1 MGIIRQLDYETAM
14 LVAAGEVIERPA
26 SVVKEILEN
35 SIDSGADKITLEI
48 QKGGASLIRCTDNGC
63 GIAKEDLPL
72 SIMRNATSK
81 IKTADDIAKILTL
94 GFRGEA
100 LASVAAVSDL
110 RIRSK
115 RPCDDVGAELE
126 IHPGDEPPNITEFP
140 MTNGTTVISENLF
153 VNVPARRKFLKKD
166 SSEAAH
172 ITDLFERIALSHP
185 NIAMTLIIDGKTKYT
200 TPGNS
205 NLQNAIYS
213 IYGAN
218 FANKL
223 IPLDYG
229 NNLKIFGGSN
239 VDIKVKGFIGS
250 PDNTHGTRQN
260 QIFYINNRNVRS
272 KCLQSALEQGFV
284 SYMESSRFPACV
296 MFVEMPPEFVDVNIH
311 PTKMEVKFVADK
323 PVFEAVYYAVR
334 GALERSIPRPGL
346 EIGAKNAKEATYEL
360 YKQLN
365 AFVPITDKTES
376 VPKPVYNNQRN
387 VKVGQISF
395 DEVKTSL
402 DEIKLEPLPEE
413 PALKSEPSAKPTPS
427 KPQPTTS
434 PLLEFEM
441 KPKAIPSNDGSC
453 NQEVYL
459 EAIPPSL
466 DALMTGNRGKQV
478 EPQKMY
484 LSDIPEEIKDC
495 PIDTVRP
502 EGLPPEGYT
511 HEYRAEPAASSH
523 AAPIKKTPPFYKIL
537 GEAFLSYLF
546 VEVGDRVMIIDKHA
560 AHERIIFEDLKANM
574 KKSREANGTPSQLLI
589 APLEIKL
596 TPTLMSAALDFADEI
611 TAVGFTFEVGESHT
625 VYVSSIPVGL
635 EMSEA
640 IAVFE
645 TIVERITLG
654 TGSAAITR
662 DTVFEKALYQASCK
676 AAIKI
681 GREYDTEHLKW
692 ICDRILALDDIKV
705 CPHGRPVAIE
715 LTKNSIEHQFKR
727 I

>member
-81 IKTADDIAKILTL
+81 IKTAEDIAKILTL

-115 RPCDDVGAELE
+115 RPCDDIGAELE
-126 IHPGDEPPNITEFP
+126 IHPGDEVPTINEFP

-172 ITDLFERIALSHP
+172 ITDLFERIALSNP
-185 NIAMTLIIDGKTKYT
+185 NIAMTLIIDGKTKYS
-200 TPGNS
+200 TPGNG

-213 IYGAN
+213 IYGAD

-229 NNLKIFGGSN
+229 NNLKVFGGSN

-311 PTKMEVKFVADK
+311 PTKMEVKFVTDK

-334 GALERSIPRPGL
+334 GALERNIPRPGL

-365 AFVPITDKTES
+365 AFVPITDTTET

-395 DEVKTSL
+395 DDVKTTHE
-402 DEIKLEPLPEE
+402 EIPPVPIPEK
-413 PALKSEPSAKPTPS
+413 PAPIAEPSVKPHPIH
-427 KPQPTTS
+427 TS
-434 PLLEFEM
+434 LLEFEM
-441 KPKAIPSNDGSC
+441 KKNDIPTAIGIGK
-453 NQEVYL
+453 QEVYL
-459 EAIPPSL
+459 EPLPPEL
-466 DALMTGNRGKQV
+466 DAIMTGNRGKQV

-484 LSDIPEEIKDC
+484 LNDIPEEIKDS
-495 PIDTVRP
+495 PIDTVKP
-502 EGLPPEGYT
+502 EGLPPEGYIPESKKIPSVT
-511 HEYRAEPAASSH
+511 ESS
-523 AAPIKKTPPFYKIL
+523 PIKKSPPFYKIL

-574 KKSREANGTPSQLLI
+574 KKSREANGVPTQLLI

-596 TPTLMSAALDFADEI
+596 APTLMSAVEEYADEI
-611 TAVGFTFEVGESHT
+611 TAVGFTFEVDDNHT
-625 VYVSSIPVGL
+625 VYVNSIPVEL

-640 IAVFE
+640 TAVFE
-645 TIVERITLG
+645 TIAERITLG
-654 TGSAAITR
+654 TGSAAVTR
-662 DTVFEKALYQASCK
+662 DTVFEKALYQAACK

-692 ICDRILALDDIKV
+692 ICDRILSLDDIKV

>member
-81 IKTADDIAKILTL
+81 IKTAEDIAKILTL

-115 RPCDDVGAELE
+115 RPCDDIGAELE
-126 IHPGDEPPNITEFP
+126 IHPGDEVPTINEFP

-172 ITDLFERIALSHP
+172 ITDLFERIALSNP
-185 NIAMTLIIDGKTKYT
+185 NIAMTLIIDGKTKYS
-200 TPGNS
+200 TPGNG

-213 IYGAN
+213 IYGAD

-229 NNLKIFGGSN
+229 NNLKVFGGSN

-311 PTKMEVKFVADK
+311 PTKMEVKFVTDK

-334 GALERSIPRPGL
+334 GALERNIPRPGL

-365 AFVPITDKTES
+365 AFVPITDRTET

-395 DEVKTSL
+395 DDVKTT
-402 DEIKLEPLPEE
+402 PEE
-413 PALKSEPSAKPTPS
+413 IPPVPIPEKPVTEAVAHTRPMTDS
-427 KPQPTTS
+427 S
-434 PLLEFEM
+434 PILEFEM
-441 KPKAIPSNDGSC
+441 KKNDIPTAIGIGK
-453 NQEVYL
+453 QEVYL
-459 EAIPPSL
+459 EPLPPAL
-466 DALMTGNRGKQV
+466 DAIMTGNRGKQV

-484 LSDIPEEIKDC
+484 LNDIPEEIKDS
-495 PIDTVRP
+495 PIDTVKP
-502 EGLPPEGYT
+502 EGLPPEGYIPESKKIPSVT
-511 HEYRAEPAASSH
+511 ESS
-523 AAPIKKTPPFYKIL
+523 PIKKSPPFYKIL

-574 KKSREANGTPSQLLI
+574 KKSREANGVPTQLLI

-596 TPTLMSAALDFADEI
+596 APTLMSAVEEYADEI
-611 TAVGFTFEVGESHT
+611 TAVGFTFEIGNSNT
-625 VYVSSIPVGL
+625 VFVNSIPVEL
-635 EMSEA
+635 EMGEA
-640 IAVFE
+640 AAVFE
-645 TIVERITLG
+645 TIAERITLG

-662 DTVFEKALYQASCK
+662 DTVFEKALYQAACK

-692 ICDRILALDDIKV
+692 ICDRILSLDDIKV

>member
-48 QKGGASLIRCTDNGC
+48 QKGGAALIRCTDNGC

-81 IKTADDIAKILTL
+81 IKTAEDISRILTL

-115 RPCDDVGAELE
+115 RPMDEVGAELE
-126 IHPGDEPPNITEFP
+126 IHPGDEVPTITEFP
-140 MTNGTTVISENLF
+140 MTDGTTVISENLF
-153 VNVPARRKFLKKD
+153 INVPARRKFLKKD

-185 NIAMTLIIDGKTKYT
+185 DIAMTLIIDGKIKYS
-200 TPGNS
+200 TPGNG

-213 IYGAN
+213 IYGAA

-239 VDIKVKGFIGS
+239 VDVKVKGFIGS

-260 QIFYINNRNVRS
+260 QIFYINGRNVRS

-323 PVFEAVYYAVR
+323 PIFEAVYYAVR
-334 GALERSIPRPGL
+334 GALEKSIPRPGL
-346 EIGAKNAKEATYEL
+346 EISGRNAKEATYEL

-365 AFVPITDKTES
+365 AFVPITDRSES

-395 DEVKTSL
+395 DDVKTVPY
-402 DEIKLEPLPEE
+402 EI
-413 PALKSEPSAKPTPS
+413 KSEPITKEPAVTAEPPVKE
-427 KPQPTTS
+427 QQNLS

-441 KPKAIPSNDGSC
+441 QRNNIPASGGNTG
-453 NQEVYL
+453 QGGYL
-459 EAIPPSL
+459 EAIPPEL
-466 DALMTGNRGKQV
+466 DAIMTGNRGKQV
-478 EPQKMY
+478 EAQKMY
-484 LSDIPEEIKDC
+484 LGDIPEEIKDC

-511 HEYRAEPAASSH
+511 PEYKTVPTTASEPTSV
-523 AAPIKKTPPFYKIL
+523 KKEIPFYKIL

-546 VEVGDRVMIIDKHA
+546 VEVGDKVMIIDKHA

-574 KKSREANGTPSQLLI
+574 QKSREKNGVPTQLLI

-596 TPTLMSAALDFADEI
+596 APTLLSAAMDYADEI
-611 TAVGFTFEVGESHT
+611 RAVGFTFDVGDDRT
-625 VYVSSIPVGL
+625 VYVNSIPVEL

-640 IAVFE
+640 TAVFE
-645 TIVERITLG
+645 TIAERLTLG

-692 ICDRILALDDIKV
+692 ICDRILSLDDIKV